1 MHFSIVSKK
10 SYDKKE
16 TLLVP
21 LAADPK
27 VTSRLNDTDRSFID
41 AYVKDTSFSRKDIA
55 LIKIPELDMTVLLCG
70 IGSLTDSLAHAV
82 RSYSDRIESL
92 TFEIEMFS
100 QFSLSDDSLVNS
112 IVSAVLLGAD
122 KGRSS
127 RVVKLRSVTIN
138 VPDGTVESYRDR
150 FNRSIENIT
159 ATRNARLMGNMLS
172 SKRSA
177 ESASEMMRKGLSKR
191 IRPRVIGLKELKSL
205 RLYGL
210 AALAEYSDEEPSLL
224 VFEHKPEKGK
234 TIVVCGSCLIDP
246 TRTAEERDRDVIGA
260 ALVRSLCET
269 YSVYDKDHH
278 IVFLIALAR
287 CDSSRAPSAHDIR
300 LASGTSYTVSTIEH
314 LRYVMLADAIYY
326 ASRYK
331 PRIIAS
337 FAAEGLS
344 HMLGYR
350 IMTYVSN
357 ADVLKEAL
365 EHAGRFV
372 HERVWEL
379 PIISLRQVH
388 GENHTIR
395 LRAARANAAF
405 TNAMSLELSSGG
417 YPWMH
422 LDLSSHIAS
431 SRAHGLLSEG
441 ATGIGAATMTE
452 YLRRVSGET
461 IRDDETPKTDPKN
474 EPSSPRPVEKD

>member
-1 MHFSIVSKK
+1 MHFSVVSKK

-27 VTSRLNDTDRSFID
+27 VTSRLNDTDGSFID
-41 AYVKDTSFSRKDIA
+41 AYVKDTNFSRKDTA
-55 LIKIPELDMTVLLCG
+55 LIKIPELGMTVLLCG
-70 IGSLTDSLAHAV
+70 IDSLTDSLARAV

-100 QFSLSDDSLVNS
+100 QFSLSEDSLVNS
-112 IVSAVLLGAD
+112 IVSAALLGAD
-122 KGRSS
+122 KGRGRRS
-127 RVVKLRSVTIN
+127 VKLRSVTIN
-138 VPDGTVESYRDR
+138 VPDGMVEAYRDR
-150 FNRSIENIT
+150 FNRSIENNT
-159 ATRNARLMGNMLS
+159 ATRNARFMGNVLS
-172 SKRSA
+172 SSLSA
-177 ESASEMMRKGLSKR
+177 EAASESIRKGLSKR
-191 IRPRVIGLKELKSL
+191 IRPRIIGLKELKSL

-210 AALAEYSDEEPSLL
+210 AGLAEYSNEEPSLL

-246 TRTAEERDRDVIGA
+246 TRTGEERDRDVIGA

-269 YSVYDKDHH
+269 YSVYDKEHH

-287 CDSSRAPSAHDIR
+287 CDSSQAPSMQDIR

-357 ADVLKEAL
+357 ADVLKEPL

-372 HERVWEL
+372 HERIWEL

-388 GENHTIR
+388 GEKHTIR

-405 TNAMSLELSSGG
+405 TNTMSLELSSGG

-422 LDLSSHIAS
+422 LDLSSHVAS

-452 YLRRVSGET
+452 YLRRVSGDAV
-461 IRDDETPKTDPKN
+461 RDDAKDESDAKKR
-474 EPSSPRPVEKD
+474 SSASEPVEKD